1 MAAKQVLAMK
11 SLARKLSALR
21 VTLRKDER
29 VLLDQMVL
37 GAFSEVQGHAMHG
50 AASGA
55 ATGAA
60 VGAASSAATGAAVGA
75 ASGVLHDAKNKKRGT
90 EVEGH
95 MMDWRPAM
103 HEAAS
108 AGAVR
113 DQSAEVSGHAMQ
125 GAAVGAATSAA
136 TGAAV
141 GAAVGA
147 AITFDS
153 KKKAYVVTESK

>member
-21 VTLRKDER
+21 STLRKDER

-37 GAFSEVQGHAMHG
+37 GAFSEVQGHAMQ
-50 AASGA
+50 GA

-60 VGAASSAATGAAVGA
+60 VGAATGAATGAAVGA

-136 TGAAV
+136 TGAAI